1 MITENNLLEVITLQ
15 KQKLLTMEMGQL
27 REDLSK
33 LPDLSTHALI
43 ISGIRRCGKST
54 LMTQMQR
61 NKYPNALFVNFEDNR
76 LCDFDKHDFN
86 RLNKIIENNHYTE
99 LFFDEMQVV
108 PEWERYARQK
118 LDEGYKMMITGS
130 NASLLSKE
138 LGTKLTG
145 RHITKELFP
154 FSFTEF
160 CDYKKL
166 LPSTEATTYYLQIG
180 GFPEYVKQNHTE
192 ILTNLFDDILMRDV
206 VLRHGVRD
214 VKMLQRLSLF
224 LISNVGNLLS
234 ANKLKKIFEFGATS
248 TVTEYLSHLELSYLF
263 FFVPKFSYSIK
274 VQVINPRKVYSIDTG
289 IITENS
295 ISFSH
300 DNGAKLENVVFLS
313 LRRNYNEIYYFSEN
327 NTECDFI
334 VFNRGKLINCYQVC
348 YELNDDNLDR
358 ELKGIF
364 SALNF
369 FNLKEGAIVTYNQT
383 DIFERNG
390 KVVKAIPAHQFLTS

>member
-1 MITENNLLEVITLQ
+1 MITENTLFEIITLQ
-15 KQKLLTMEMGQL
+15 KQRLLAMEMGQL
-27 REDLSK
+27 REELAK
-33 LPDLSTHALI
+33 LPHLFSHALI

-54 LMTQMQR
+54 LMAQLLR
-61 NKYPNALFVNFEDNR
+61 KEYPNALFVNFEDNR
-76 LCDFDKHDFN
+76 LCDFEKQDFN
-86 RLNKIIENNHYTE
+86 RLDKIIENNHYTE
-99 LFFDEMQVV
+99 LFFDEIQVV

-166 LPSTEATTYYLQIG
+166 LPSGEASAYYLKIG

-206 VLRHGVRD
+206 VLRYGVRD

-234 ANKLKKIFEFGATS
+234 ANKLKNIFEFGSTS

-289 IITENS
+289 IIAENS

-300 DNGAKLENVVFLS
+300 DIGTKLENIVFLS
-313 LRRNYNEIYYFSEN
+313 LRRNYNEIYYFAEN
-327 NTECDFI
+327 NRECDFI
-334 VFNRGKLINCYQVC
+334 VFNRGRLIGCYQVC
-348 YELNDDNLDR
+348 YDLNDLNLNR

-364 SALNF
+364 SALDF
-369 FNLKEGAIVTYNQT
+369 FNLNEGTIVTNNQT
-383 DIFERNG
+383 DIFEHQG
-390 KVVKAIPAHQFLTS
+390 KIVKAIPAHQFLTS